1 MPTHDTKHI
10 PSPLAPWR
18 GNVNPH
24 PKKSPL
30 GDLGA
35 WRETTLGEIAE
46 KIFSWWTP
54 STKEESYYWW
64 DIPWI
69 RTQEVNFNYIKDA
82 EIKITEKWF
91 NNSSA
96 KWIPK
101 NTVIIAMYGNSAG
114 RVAYSEI
121 KATTNQ
127 ACCNFIAAKDS
138 ADSRFI
144 FFHLLNRYSEIEW
157 MANGAAQQNLSVGVL
172 KELKI
177 LLPPLPEQRAIA
189 DMLSSLD
196 AKIELLREQNEILE
210 KTAQTIFHEW
220 FGRYSVESPEEW
232 RVGKLG
238 EVIDIRW
245 GGTPSTT
252 NHDFWDWDI
261 SWTSPKDLSNSKEV
275 FLLQTENKITIEWLK
290 QISSW
295 LLPIWTLLLSSRAPI
310 WYLALTNI
318 EVAINQGYI
327 AFVEWNY
334 FWNKFMYL
342 WLKSNMQTVLNSANG
357 STFLEISKSS
367 FRNIEVVIPEK
378 NAINEFEARVNPMFE
393 KILSNLLQIKS
404 LSKTRDTLLPKLM
417 SGEVRVV

>member
-1 MPTHDTKHI
+1 MTIHNTTHI
-10 PSPLAPWR
+10 PEW
-18 GNVNPH
+18 
-24 PKKSPL
+24 
-30 GDLGA
+30 
-35 WRETTLGEIAE
+35 WRETTLARIVT
-46 KIFSWWTP
+46 FSQWFQI
-54 STKEESYYWW
+54 STDYQSEE
-64 DIPWI
+64 
-69 RTQEVNFNYIKDA
+69 
-82 EIKITEKWF
+82 
-91 NNSSA
+91 
-96 KWIPK
+96 
-101 NTVIIAMYGNSAG
+101 
-114 RVAYSEI
+114 
-121 KATTNQ
+121 
-127 ACCNFIAAKDS
+127 
-138 ADSRFI
+138 
-144 FFHLLNRYSEIEW
+144 
-157 MANGAAQQNLSVGVL
+157 L
-172 KELKI
+172 KEWFVRFVRIVDYTNTNETPRYIENPNRCFVNMDDLVMIRYWSQTAWKIVRGISGVIANNTFQVIPQIELDKNWLFWYLKQERIYEFLNKDQSSSTMPAITFSQVGKLEI
-177 LLPPLPEQRAIA
+177 LLPPLHEQRAIA

-196 AKIELLREQNEILE
+196 AKIELLRELNETLE

-220 FGRYSVESPEEW
+220 FGQYSIESVEKLPEGW

-295 LLPIWTLLLSSRAPI
+295 LLPIWTLLLSSWAPI

-378 NAINEFEARVNPMFE
+378 NTINEFEARVNPMFE

-404 LSKTRDTLLPKLM
+404 LSKTRDTLLLKLM
-417 SGEVRVV
+417 SGEVRI

>member
-1 MPTHDTKHI
+1 MIDTITMTIHNTTHI
-10 PSPLAPWR
+10 PEW
-18 GNVNPH
+18 
-24 PKKSPL
+24 
-30 GDLGA
+30 
-35 WRETTLGEIAE
+35 WRETTLARIVT
-46 KIFSWWTP
+46 FSQWFQI
-54 STKEESYYWW
+54 STDYQSEE
-64 DIPWI
+64 
-69 RTQEVNFNYIKDA
+69 
-82 EIKITEKWF
+82 
-91 NNSSA
+91 
-96 KWIPK
+96 
-101 NTVIIAMYGNSAG
+101 
-114 RVAYSEI
+114 
-121 KATTNQ
+121 
-127 ACCNFIAAKDS
+127 
-138 ADSRFI
+138 
-144 FFHLLNRYSEIEW
+144 
-157 MANGAAQQNLSVGVL
+157 L
-172 KELKI
+172 KEWFVRFVRIVDYTNTNETPRYIENPNRCFVNMDDLVMIRYWSQTAWKIVRGISGVIANNTFQVIPQIELDKNWLFWYLKQERIYEFLNKDQSSSTMPAITFSQVGKLEI
-177 LLPPLPEQRAIA
+177 LLPPLHEQRAIA

-196 AKIELLREQNEILE
+196 AKIELLREQNETLE

-220 FGRYSVESPEEW
+220 FGQYSIESVEKLPEGW

-378 NAINEFEARVNPMFE
+378 NTINEFEARVNPMFE

-404 LSKTRDTLLPKLM
+404 LSKTRDTLLLKLM
-417 SGEVRVV
+417 SGEVRI

>member
-1 MPTHDTKHI
+1 MTIHNTTHI
-10 PSPLAPWR
+10 PEW
-18 GNVNPH
+18 
-24 PKKSPL
+24 
-30 GDLGA
+30 
-35 WRETTLGEIAE
+35 WRETTLARIVT
-46 KIFSWWTP
+46 FSQWFQI
-54 STKEESYYWW
+54 STDYQSEE
-64 DIPWI
+64 
-69 RTQEVNFNYIKDA
+69 
-82 EIKITEKWF
+82 
-91 NNSSA
+91 
-96 KWIPK
+96 
-101 NTVIIAMYGNSAG
+101 
-114 RVAYSEI
+114 
-121 KATTNQ
+121 
-127 ACCNFIAAKDS
+127 
-138 ADSRFI
+138 
-144 FFHLLNRYSEIEW
+144 
-157 MANGAAQQNLSVGVL
+157 L
-172 KELKI
+172 KEWFVRFVRIVDYTNTNETPRYIENPNRCFVNMDDLVMIRYWSQTAWKIVRGISGVIANNTFQVIPQIELDKNWLFWYLKQERIYEFLNKDQSSSTMPAITFSQVGKLEI
-177 LLPPLPEQRAIA
+177 LLPPLHEQRAIA

-196 AKIELLREQNEILE
+196 AKIELLREQNETLE

-220 FGRYSVESPEEW
+220 FGQYSIESVEKLPEGW

-378 NAINEFEARVNPMFE
+378 NTINEFEARVNPMFE

-404 LSKTRDTLLPKLM
+404 LSKTRDTLLLKLM
-417 SGEVRVV
+417 SGEVRVG

>member
-1 MPTHDTKHI
+1 MIDTITMTIHNTTHI
-10 PSPLAPWR
+10 PEW
-18 GNVNPH
+18 
-24 PKKSPL
+24 
-30 GDLGA
+30 
-35 WRETTLGEIAE
+35 WRETTLARIVT
-46 KIFSWWTP
+46 FSQWFQI
-54 STKEESYYWW
+54 STDYQSEE
-64 DIPWI
+64 
-69 RTQEVNFNYIKDA
+69 
-82 EIKITEKWF
+82 
-91 NNSSA
+91 
-96 KWIPK
+96 
-101 NTVIIAMYGNSAG
+101 
-114 RVAYSEI
+114 
-121 KATTNQ
+121 
-127 ACCNFIAAKDS
+127 
-138 ADSRFI
+138 
-144 FFHLLNRYSEIEW
+144 
-157 MANGAAQQNLSVGVL
+157 L
-172 KELKI
+172 KEWFVRFVRIVDYTNTNETPRYIENPNRCFVNMDDLVMIRYWSQTAWKIVRGISGVIANNTFQVIPQIELDKNWLFWYLKQERIYEFLNKDQSSSTMPAITFSQVGKLEI
-177 LLPPLPEQRAIA
+177 LLPPLHEQRAIA

-196 AKIELLREQNEILE
+196 AKIELLREQNETLE

-220 FGRYSVESPEEW
+220 FGQYSIESVEKLPEGW

-378 NAINEFEARVNPMFE
+378 NTINEFEARVNPMFE

-404 LSKTRDTLLPKLM
+404 LSKTRDTLLLKLM
-417 SGEVRVV
+417 SGEVRVG